1 MSNAIGIWVANW
13 GLIMGEV
20 VLKIFSC
27 LFLGAV
33 LLLFGFVA
41 AAFTT
46 LASGVVFYSYIIMA
60 VDIGIVIL
68 ISLIIFGLSKKKRI
82 IQIICAYFIVCF
94 ISGTVYLV
102 NRSYKN
108 SIATINEQQIDLIK
122 YMPFEKDTKAVKL
135 SESSELKI
143 TSDIPKLDGAT
154 ALYPLYSAFAQAV
167 YPEDNYN
174 IGISSVQCNTTEK
187 AYDNLISGQV
197 DVIFAAKP
205 SQQQIEYAKS
215 NGIELKLIP
224 IGREAFVFF
233 VNSSNS
239 VSDLSTEQIQDIY
252 SGRIT
257 NWKEV
262 GGKDESIKAFQRP
275 QNSGSQTMLQKLM
288 EGKTLM
294 SPPREDVVSA
304 MDGIIKKT
312 SDYKNYKNAIGYSFL
327 FYATEM
333 VKSKEIN
340 LLKVNGIYTSKET
353 IKSREYPLSAEFYAV
368 TAGSKNPNVEPFIK
382 WILGRQGQYLIEK
395 TGYIPI
401 NDTK

>member
-1 MSNAIGIWVANW
+1 MGMCGNR
-13 GLIMGEV
+13 GLIMREV
-20 VLKIFSC
+20 ISKIFLC
-27 LFLGAV
+27 LFIGAMLLFFGAV
-33 LLLFGFVA
+33 I
-41 AAFTT
+41 AAFSILTSRE
-46 LASGVVFYSYIIMA
+46 LFYSYIIMA
-60 VDIGIVIL
+60 VDIGIILL
-68 ISLIIFGLSKKKRI
+68 ISLMIFCSNKKKRI
-82 IQIICAYFIVCF
+82 IQLMCVYFVVCL
-94 ISGTVYLV
+94 ISGGIYLA
-102 NRSYKN
+102 NRGYKN
-108 SIATINEQQIDLIK
+108 SIATINEQQIDLVK
-122 YMPFEKDTKAVKL
+122 YMPFKKDTKAVRL
-135 SESSELKI
+135 SEDSELKI
-143 TSDIPKLDGAT
+143 TTDIPKLDGAT

-167 YPEDNYN
+167 YPEENYN

-205 SQQQIEYAKS
+205 SQQQLEYAKS
-215 NGIELKLIP
+215 KGVELKLTP

-233 VNSSNS
+233 VNSNNDVSN
-239 VSDLSTEQIQDIY
+239 LSTEQIQDIY
-252 SGRIT
+252 SGKIT

-262 GGKDESIKAFQRP
+262 GGKDEKIKAFQRP
-275 QNSGSQTMLQKLM
+275 QNSGSQTMLQKFM

-294 SPPREDVVSA
+294 SPPSEDVVSA

-340 LLKVNGIYTSKET
+340 LLKVNGIYPSKET
-353 IKSREYPLSAEFYAV
+353 IKSKEYPLSAEFYAV

-382 WILGRQGQYLIEK
+382 WILGRQGQYLVEK
-395 TGYIPI
+395 TGYTPI

>member
-1 MSNAIGIWVANW
+1 
-13 GLIMGEV
+13 MGEV
-20 VLKIFSC
+20 ISKIFLC
-27 LFLGAV
+27 LFLGV
-33 LLLFGFVA
+33 ILLFFGFVA
-41 AAFTT
+41 SAITSLT
-46 LASGVVFYSYIIMA
+46 SGVVFYSYVIMA
-60 VDIGIVIL
+60 VDIGIIVLVSLMIL
-68 ISLIIFGLSKKKRI
+68 GFVKKKRI
-82 IQIICAYFIVCF
+82 IQLMCIYFAICI
-94 ISGTVYLV
+94 ISGAVYFA

-122 YMPFEKDTKAVKL
+122 YMPFEKDTKAEKL
-135 SESSELKI
+135 PETSELKI

-187 AYDNLISGQV
+187 AYDNLMSGQV

-205 SQQQIEYAKS
+205 SQQQIEDAKAK
-215 NGIELKLIP
+215 GIEFRLTS

-233 VNSSNS
+233 VNSNNS
-239 VSDLSTEQIQDIY
+239 VSDLSTKQIQDIY
-252 SGRIT
+252 SGKIT
-257 NWKEV
+257 NWNEV
-262 GGKDESIKAFQRP
+262 GGKDEKIRAFQRP

-340 LLKVNGIYTSKET
+340 LIKVNGIYPSKET
-353 IKSREYPLSAEFYAV
+353 IKSREYPLSAEFYAI

-382 WILGRQGQYLIEK
+382 WILSRQGQYLVEK
-395 TGYIPI
+395 TGYTPI

>member
-1 MSNAIGIWVANW
+1 
-13 GLIMGEV
+13 MGEV
-20 VLKIFSC
+20 ISKIFLC
-27 LFLGAV
+27 LFIGAI
-33 LLLFGFVA
+33 LLFFGFVA
-41 AAFTT
+41 AAFTS
-46 LASGVVFYSYIIMA
+46 LASGVVFYSYIIIA
-60 VDIGIVIL
+60 IDIGIIIL
-68 ISLIIFGLSKKKRI
+68 ISLMIFFSNKKKRI
-82 IQIICAYFIVCF
+82 IQLMCLYFAVCF
-94 ISGTVYLV
+94 ISGGVYLV

-122 YMPFEKDTKAVKL
+122 YMPFVKGTKAAKL
-135 SESSELKI
+135 PENSELKI
-143 TSDIPKLDGAT
+143 INDIPKLDGAT

-187 AYDNLISGQV
+187 AYDNIISGQV

-205 SQQQIEYAKS
+205 SQQQLEYAKS
-215 NGIELKLIP
+215 KGVELKLTP

-233 VNSSNS
+233 VNSNNNI
-239 VSDLSTEQIQDIY
+239 SDLSTEQIQDIY
-252 SGRIT
+252 SGKIT

-262 GGKDESIKAFQRP
+262 GGKDESIRAFQRP
-275 QNSGSQTMLQKLM
+275 QNSGSQTMLQKYM

-294 SPPREDVVSA
+294 SAPSEDVVSA

-333 VKSKEIN
+333 VKSKEIK
-340 LLKVNGIYTSKET
+340 LLKVNGIYPSKET

-368 TAGSKNPNVEPFIK
+368 TAGSKNTNVEPLIK
-382 WILGRQGQYLIEK
+382 WILGRQGQYLLEK
-395 TGYIPI
+395 TGYTPI